1 MSTKED
7 WPRPYNTTL
16 YGTNYD
22 NIFRRGKALDGTTE
36 REERTTGRS
45 IIELEESRKLLNR
58 LKEHLTPQENRIIDT
73 RIARISELVTELT
86 H

>member
-1 MSTKED
+1 ME
-7 WPRPYNTTL
+7 PTT
-16 YGTNYD
+16 
-22 NIFRRGKALDGTTE
+22 TTSSDAEKRWTELLNAKNE
-36 REERTTGRS
+36 RLGRS

-58 LKEHLTPQENRIIDT
+58 LKERLTPQENRIIDA

>member
-1 MSTKED
+1 ME
-7 WPRPYNTTL
+7 PTT
-16 YGTNYD
+16 TISSD
-22 NIFRRGKALDGTTE
+22 AEKRWTE
-36 REERTTGRS
+36 LLNAKNERLGRS